1 MGIFDRRRRRAEF
14 LVTTCLSVCLSGVV
28 VTGFGAPAS
37 AASSSLGTIAR
48 VAGTIAG
55 PASSDGVHRPVR
67 KVHPATFPNQ
77 GPAYFDSEAGDYLGA
92 GREIGFTSVV
102 FTGLRNGY
110 PTFDVTSS
118 QDQFSVW
125 FAAAAGS
132 PLVPGTYEDAQRFDS
147 RAAGHPG
154 LDVFGDGRGCN
165 TVSGRFIVDDA
176 TYAANGDPITF
187 AARFEDHCEGG
198 PAALFG
204 YLSYNSAM
212 SYPTRTVSS
221 NTLTFDSTG
230 GAVTQSVTLTNYGPA
245 SDSPSDFSISGA
257 NPSSFAITGN
267 TCTGVLAANASC
279 SVSVTYTPAGTSAA
293 ATLNFADD
301 LAPLG
306 PPGETAGAGQGRAIA
321 LSGSTSSV
329 NVSCLFDG
337 STDQTPVAGA
347 TPGSSISI
355 SCTGFQ
361 PFETVVAG
369 EGSPLF
375 VTSDSESDLDPNLQ
389 SFTTDG
395 SGALR
400 ATFVVP
406 DPFVAPDPNAV
417 CPPTPIQVGAG
428 YLRCFL
434 ALADQFG
441 MGDLVAL
448 DYAAP
453 PVTAPSGGST
463 GYWMVGSDGGVFAFG
478 DAGFVGSLPGIGVHV
493 NNIVAVV
500 PTADGGGY
508 WMVGSDGGVFAF
520 GDAGF
525 VGSLPGIGVHVNN
538 IVGAVP
544 TADGGGYW
552 MIGSDGGVFA
562 FGDAPYLGSLPGLGV
577 HINDIRA
584 VVPTADDGGY
594 WMIGS
599 DGGVFAFG
607 DAGYVGSLPGIGVHV
622 NNIVGAV
629 PTADGGGYWMVGSD
643 GGVFAF
649 GDAGF
654 LGSLPELGAH
664 VNNIRG
670 VVSTTDGDGY
680 WMVGSDGG
688 VFSFGDAGFVGSLPA
703 LDVHVDNIVGIA
715 PT

>member
-1 MGIFDRRRRRAEF
+1 VAGCLGIA
-14 LVTTCLSVCLSGVV
+14 LSGVI
-28 VTGFGAPAS
+28 VTGFGSPAS
-37 AASSSLGTIAR
+37 AASNPLGTVAR
-48 VAGTIAG
+48 VAGTL
-55 PASSDGVHRPVR
+55 DGTTSAAALRQAAH
-67 KVHPATFPNQ
+67 KTHPSTFADQ
-77 GPAYFDSEAGDYLGA
+77 GPAYFDSEAGDYIGA
-92 GREIGFTSVV
+92 GREIGFTTVT
-102 FTGLRNGY
+102 FTGLRNAF
-110 PTFDVTSS
+110 PTFSVTNGE
-118 QDQFSVW
+118 DQFDVW
-125 FAAAAGS
+125 FAAPAGS
-132 PLVPGTYEDAQRFDS
+132 PLVPGTYEDAQRFDF

-165 TVSGRFIVDDA
+165 TVAGRFIVDDA
-176 TYAANGDPITF
+176 TYAANGNPLTF

-198 PAALFG
+198 SAALFG
-204 YLSYNSAM
+204 YLSYNAAT
-212 SYPTRTVSS
+212 SYPTRTVSANALS
-221 NTLTFDSTG
+221 FAGTG
-230 GAVTQSVTLTNYGPA
+230 GPVIQNVTLTNYGPG
-245 SDSPSDFSISGA
+245 SDSPSGFSISGA
-257 NPSSFAITGN
+257 DPSSFAIADN
-267 TCTGVLAANASC
+267 TCTGALAVNASC
-279 SVSVTYTPAGTSAA
+279 AVSVTYIPEGSSSAS
-293 ATLNFADD
+293 ATLRFVDD

-306 PPGETAGAGQGRAIA
+306 PPGETAGAGQGRAIG
-321 LSGSTSSV
+321 LSGSTSSIHV
-329 NVSCLFDG
+329 PCLFDG
-337 STDQTPVAGA
+337 ATDAAPVAGV

-375 VTSDSESDLDPNLQ
+375 VTSDSESDLDPDLQ

-395 SGALR
+395 SGALH

-406 DPFVAPDPNAV
+406 DPFQAPDPNAV
-417 CPPTPIQVGAG
+417 CPPTDSQVNAG

-434 ALADQFG
+434 ALADQSG
-441 MGDLVAL
+441 VGDLVAL
-448 DYAAP
+448 DYGLP
-453 PVTAPSGGST
+453 PVTGPSGGST

-508 WMVGSDGGVFAF
+508 WMIGSDGGVFAF

-552 MIGSDGGVFA
+552 MVGADGGVFS
-562 FGDAPYLGSLPGLGV
+562 FGDAPYRGSLPGLGV
-577 HINDIRA
+577 HLTDIRA
-584 VVPTADDGGY
+584 VIPTADDGGY

-607 DAGYVGSLPGIGVHV
+607 DAGFVGSLPGMGVHV

-629 PTADGGGYWMVGSD
+629 PTADSGGYWMVGSD

-649 GDAGF
+649 GDAPY
-654 LGSLPELGAH
+654 LGSLPELGAQ

-670 VVSTTDGDGY
+670 VVSTADGAGY

-703 LDVHVDNIVGIA
+703 LNVHVGDIVGIA